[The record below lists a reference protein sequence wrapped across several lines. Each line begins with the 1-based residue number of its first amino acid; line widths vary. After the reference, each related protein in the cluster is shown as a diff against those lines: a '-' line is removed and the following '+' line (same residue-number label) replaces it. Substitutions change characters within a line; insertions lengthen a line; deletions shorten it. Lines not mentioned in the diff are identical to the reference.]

1 MKYSPSVLMPILL
14 FFISLLLS
22 GPAQA
27 QTTGPAKGTLVIVGG
42 NDKDRLCFNRF
53 VELAGGK
60 DARIVVV
67 TTASSSSEKYNY
79 LNGTQIKAMRES
91 MDLTQLRAL
100 HTHDRTVADTE
111 EFIEPLKKA
120 DAVWFTGGRQW
131 RLADAYAGTR
141 TEKAFKQLLS
151 RGGVI
156 GGSSAGATIQG
167 SYLMRGDTN
176 GSSILLGNHQHGF
189 GFLRNAAIDQHVI
202 PRFRHFDLTKV
213 LTDPEGKMDKSH
225 DRSAL
230 LGIGLDEGTGIVVRQ
245 DKCEVIGKRDG
256 VVLIYNPKEWKP
268 DTPSYQRYQPLWHG
282 AQYNLKE
289 RRILKTGK
297 PPLPRSAHR
306 TEGFY
311 KDIFMDGGVNLSSRR
326 SLPAAESAGLSY
338 ELYAGRDPEKQ
349 RELFVGSDLDKNG
362 VLLYPDGQPRF
373 RLIYVNGG
381 GATAHGKTL
390 ESAGRKV
397 FRKFFNNGGSYSG
410 SCAGSFLSGRNTN
423 TNSLLRLGY
432 LHIFPYNTL
441 TSGIR
446 KTRLGHVIPH
456 ESPLLKYHD
465 FGGDYYVPDIYHNN
479 GNWLSQDLL
488 KKMKHV
494 EVLAAYD
501 LPNNKVHEGAAI
513 WAYKKTSETGRII
526 NIGSHPEGSTS
537 GEKLQLTEACLRYA
551 MDGAGIPTLKGV
563 LRPGQVRQMDKHT
576 SDNDPDHTRI
586 GDLQYH
592 HFSFEITKPG
602 NKTQVELKGEQG
614 FDFCLYLKKDAPAFH
629 SNADHADTRPGSTK
643 LIKAQLAPGKWY
655 VSVECT
661 TTVKAS
667 LDGCR
672 GFFNYSGKTA
682 VLNGVT
688 YQITLNTDR

>member
-1 MKYSPSVLMPILL
+1 MPIILCI
-14 FFISLLLS
+14 ISFLLLGQS
-22 GPAQA
+22 HA

-42 NDKDRLCFNRF
+42 NDKDRLCFNEF
-53 VELAGGK
+53 IKFSGGK

-67 TTASSSSEKYNY
+67 TTASSSSEKYDY
-79 LNGTQIKAMRES
+79 LNGAQIKAIRETIG
-91 MDLTQLRAL
+91 LTQLTAL
-100 HTHDRTVADTE
+100 HTHDRAVADTQ

-120 DAVWFTGGRQW
+120 DAVWFTGGRQR
-131 RLADAYAGTR
+131 RLVDAYAGTR
-141 TEKAFKQLLS
+141 TEKAFKELLA

-167 SYLMRGDTN
+167 SYLMRGDSN

-213 LTDPEGKMDKSH
+213 LTDSEGKMDKSH

-245 DKCEVIGKRDG
+245 DECEVIGKPDG
-256 VVLIYNPKEWKP
+256 VVLIYNPNWWKT

-282 AQYNLKE
+282 ARYNLKE
-289 RRILKTGK
+289 RRILKSGK
-297 PPLPRSAHR
+297 PPLPKSAHQS
-306 TEGFY
+306 EGFY
-311 KDIFMDGGVNLSSRR
+311 KDVFMDGGVNLSSRR
-326 SLPAAESAGLSY
+326 NLPAAESAGLSY
-338 ELYAGRDPEKQ
+338 ELYAGRDPDKQ
-349 RELFVGSDLDKNG
+349 HELIIGSDLDDNG

-397 FRKFFNNGGSYSG
+397 FRQFFNNGGSYSG

-423 TNSLLRLGY
+423 TNSLRRLGY

-441 TSGIR
+441 TSGIK
-446 KTRLGHVIPH
+446 KTRIGHVIPH

-465 FGGDYYVPDIYHNN
+465 FGGDYYVADIYHNN
-479 GNWLSQDLL
+479 GNWLSSGAL
-488 KKMKHV
+488 KNMKHV
-494 EVLAAYD
+494 EVLATYD
-501 LPNNKVHEGAAI
+501 LPKNKVHDGAAI
-513 WAYKKTSETGRII
+513 WAYKKDKAAGRII

-537 GEKLQLTEACLRYA
+537 GEKLQITEACFRYA
-551 MDGAGIPTLKGV
+551 IDGVGTPNLKGKLKSGV
-563 LRPGQVRQMDKHT
+563 DRHMNKRT
-576 SDNDPDHTRI
+576 SNNDPDHTRI

-592 HFSFEITKPG
+592 HFSFETTEPG
-602 NKTQVELKGEQG
+602 SHVQVELKGEKD
-614 FDFCLYLKKDAPAFH
+614 FDFCLYLKKDTPAFR
-629 SNADHADTRPGSTK
+629 SNADHAVTGTGNTK
-643 LIKAQLAPGKWY
+643 TIRKQLTAGKWF
-655 VSVECT
+655 VSIECT
-661 TTVKAS
+661 TTVKAE

-672 GFFNYSGKTA
+672 GFFNYSGNTA
-682 VLNGVT
+682 ILNGAA
-688 YQITLNTDR
+688 YKIKLAIGK

>member
-1 MKYSPSVLMPILL
+1 MPIILL
-14 FFISLLLS
+14 FISLLLL
-22 GPAQA
+22 GPGQA
-27 QTTGPAKGTLVIVGG
+27 QTTGPTKGTLVIIGG

-53 VELAGGK
+53 VKLAGGK

-67 TTASSSSEKYNY
+67 TTASSSSEKYDY
-79 LNGTQIKAMRES
+79 LNGTKIQAMRKT
-91 MDLTQLRAL
+91 MGLTQFRAL
-100 HTHDRTVADTE
+100 HTHDRSVADTE
-111 EFIEPLKKA
+111 EFVEPLKKA

-131 RLADAYAGTR
+131 RLVDAYAGTR
-141 TEKAFKQLLS
+141 TEKAFKELLA
-151 RGGVI
+151 RDGVI

-167 SYLMRGDTN
+167 SFLMRGDTN

-213 LTDPEGKMDKSH
+213 LTDPEKKMDKSH
-225 DRSAL
+225 DRGAL
-230 LGIGLDEGTGIVVRQ
+230 LGIGLDEGTGIVVKQ
-245 DKCEVIGKRDG
+245 NECEVIGKPDG
-256 VVLIYNPKEWKP
+256 VVLIYNPNRWKP
-268 DTPSYQRYQPLWHG
+268 NTPPHQRYQPLWHG
-282 AQYNLKE
+282 ARYNLKD
-289 RRILKTGK
+289 RRILNAGK

-306 TEGFY
+306 HEGFY
-311 KDIFMDGGVNLSSRR
+311 KDVFMDGGVNLSSRR

-338 ELYAGRDPEKQ
+338 ELYAGRDPDKQ
-349 RELFVGSDLDKNG
+349 RELIVGSDHDENG

-397 FRKFFNNGGSYSG
+397 FRKFFDNGGSYSG

-423 TNSLLRLGY
+423 TNSLRRLGY

-441 TSGIR
+441 TSGIK

-465 FGGDYYVPDIYHNN
+465 FGGDYYVADIYHNN
-479 GNWLSQDLL
+479 GNWLSLATL
-488 KKMKHV
+488 KQMKHV
-494 EVLAAYD
+494 EVLATYD
-501 LPNNKVHEGAAI
+501 LPKNKVHEGAAV
-513 WAYKKTSETGRII
+513 WAYKKEKTTGRII
-526 NIGSHPEGSTS
+526 NIGSHPEGSTT
-537 GEKLQLTEACLRYA
+537 GEKLQLTEACFRYA
-551 MDGAGIPTLKGV
+551 LNGTGIPALKGV
-563 LRPGQVRQMDKHT
+563 LKSGLAHQMNKRT
-576 SDNDPDHTRI
+576 ADNDPAHTRI

-592 HFSFEITKPG
+592 HFSFETTKP
-602 NKTQVELKGEQG
+602 TTDIQVELKGEQG
-614 FDFCLYLKKDAPAFH
+614 FDFCLYLKKDAPAFR
-629 SNADHADTRPGSTK
+629 SNADHANIRAGNTK
-643 LIKAQLAPGKWY
+643 TIRAQLPPGKWY

-661 TTVKAS
+661 TTVTAH

-682 VLNGVT
+682 VLNGAA
-688 YQITLNTDR
+688 YQITLNNDR

>member
-1 MKYSPSVLMPILL
+1 MPIILCI
-14 FFISLLLS
+14 ISLLFL
-22 GPAQA
+22 GTTHA
-27 QTTGPAKGTLVIVGG
+27 QTTGPSKGTLVIVGG
-42 NDKDRLCFNRF
+42 NDKDRVCFNEF
-53 VELAGGK
+53 IKLSGGK

-67 TTASSSSEKYNY
+67 TTASSSSEKYDY
-79 LNGTQIKAMRES
+79 HNGAQIKAIRETIG
-91 MDLTQLRAL
+91 LTQLTAL
-100 HTHDRTVADTE
+100 HTHDRVVADTQ

-131 RLADAYAGTR
+131 RLVDAYAGTR
-141 TEKAFKQLLS
+141 TEKAFKELLA

-245 DKCEVIGKRDG
+245 DECEVIGKPDG
-256 VVLIYNPKEWKP
+256 VVLIYNPNRWKT

-282 AQYNLKE
+282 ARYNLKE
-289 RRILKTGK
+289 RRILKPGK
-297 PPLPRSAHR
+297 PPLPKSAHQP
-306 TEGFY
+306 EGFY
-311 KDIFMDGGVNLSSRR
+311 KDVFMDGGVNLSSRR
-326 SLPAAESAGLSY
+326 NLPAAESAGLSY
-338 ELYAGRDPEKQ
+338 ELYAGRDPDKQ
-349 RELFVGSDLDKNG
+349 RELIVGNDHDDNG

-390 ESAGRKV
+390 ELAGRKV
-397 FRKFFNNGGSYSG
+397 FRQFFNNGGSYSG

-423 TNSLLRLGY
+423 TNSLRRLGY

-441 TSGIR
+441 TSGIK

-479 GNWLSQDLL
+479 GNWLSQALL

-494 EVLAAYD
+494 EVLATYD
-501 LPNNKVHEGAAI
+501 LPKNRVHEGAAI
-513 WAYKKTSETGRII
+513 WAYKKDKAAGRII

-537 GEKLQLTEACLRYA
+537 GEKLQITEACFRYA
-551 MDGAGIPTLKGV
+551 IDGVGTPNLKGKLKLGV
-563 LRPGQVRQMDKHT
+563 ERHMNKRT
-576 SDNDPDHTRI
+576 SDNNPDHTRI

-592 HFSFEITKPG
+592 HFSFETTEPTTHI
-602 NKTQVELKGEQG
+602 QVELKGEKD
-614 FDFCLYLKKDAPAFH
+614 FDFCLYLKKGSAAFR
-629 SNADHADTRPGSTK
+629 SNADHAVTGSGNTK
-643 LIKAQLAPGKWY
+643 TIRKQLTPGKWF

-661 TTVKAS
+661 TTVKAD

-672 GFFNYSGKTA
+672 GFFNYSGKTS
-682 VLNGVT
+682 VLNGAAYRIKLVT
-688 YQITLNTDR
+688 VK